1 MKPSARRCDSKSWG
15 LTFKILYRNGFFVAY
30 KSIAWCFMR
39 LCTLWC
45 ILLQPSILLFIVS
58 VVCLEHNAKIRLRRR
73 LPALTHPESRSARW
87 LHHKSSFA
95 IRSSLVE
102 CLRSMRDLHSFL
114 QNTLLVYAK
123 PHFNVYAILAFTLML
138 FYRLSYF
145 SVKPCRCQT
154 SISGWKTISL
164 TQLLFFSSCNNTC
177 SWLES
182 CAYRSCII
190 NACVFLLSEIIYVQ
204 SILKF
209 F

>member
-1 MKPSARRCDSKSWG
+1 MKPSARRCGSKSWG
-15 LTFKILYRNGFFVAY
+15 LTSKILYRNGFFVAY

-102 CLRSMRDLHSFL
+102 WKLRSMGDLHSFL

-123 PHFNVYAILAFTLML
+123 PHFSIYAYVI
-138 FYRLSYF
+138 
-145 SVKPCRCQT
+145 
-154 SISGWKTISL
+154 
-164 TQLLFFSSCNNTC
+164 LLFKLF
-177 SWLES
+177 
-182 CAYRSCII
+182 
-190 NACVFLLSEIIYVQ
+190 
-204 SILKF
+204 
-209 F
+209 